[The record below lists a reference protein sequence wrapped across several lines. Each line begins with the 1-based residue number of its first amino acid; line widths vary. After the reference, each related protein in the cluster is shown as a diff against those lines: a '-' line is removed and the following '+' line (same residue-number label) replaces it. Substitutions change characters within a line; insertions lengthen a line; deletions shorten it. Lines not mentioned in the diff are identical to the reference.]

1 MVGIAAAS
9 KKGGLWWFRAKKA
22 GEMMGKWWGKW
33 WENGRT
39 AGGYGLTGK
48 PAANLPS
55 RPTLSF
61 KPWPCCFWLTFS
73 KRSHHWCATNEQN
86 DFMLI
91 FMWRF
96 PKMGRPQVTMAFNTK
111 VMVIHDLDDSGVSP
125 WLRKP
130 IFTSECQGTSSNC
143 RAAARLSDAAAK
155 MAWAAAAV
163 LGLSQRAFVE
173 WQCLQVIVVLD
184 RKIETVPSF
193 IWLDWWIT
201 SQTFGKCHVFFSRD
215 CHNLRLY
222 NWCNYTTLTTTSCL
236 QDNIHKQII
245 NMYKHTWSYISYMTL
260 S

>member
-1 MVGIAAAS
+1 MG
-9 KKGGLWWFRAKKA
+9 K
-22 GEMMGKWWGKW
+22 MMGKWKDCW
-33 WENGRT
+33 WLRT
-39 AGGYGLTGK
+39 YWKTCCKFAFATDLVIQ
-48 PAANLPS
+48 
-55 RPTLSF
+55 TLAM
-61 KPWPCCFWLTFS
+61 LLLVDFS

-201 SQTFGKCHVFFSRD
+201 SQTFGKCHVFFPETATIWGFTID
-215 CHNLRLY
+215 V
-222 NWCNYTTLTTTSCL
+222 
-236 QDNIHKQII
+236 II
-245 NMYKHTWSYISYMTL
+245 LHWLLPHVYKIIFINKS
-260 S
+260 